1 MNPSSPKEVCM
12 NCPKC
17 NSIVDAGSAFC
28 SECGCPLT
36 PAAAPQP
43 QPQPQQ
49 YQQPQYQQPQY
60 QQPQYQQ
67 PQYQQPQY
75 QQPQYQQPQYQQ
87 PQQQSAGGSVPA
99 STVGPNGQQ
108 LGMNWFKFIIYFQLF
123 ASCAIN
129 LYNGIR
135 VLTGAHYS
143 GMAKLVYSM
152 FKGLKAVDILFG
164 LVFIALA
171 AGAIFVRFQLS
182 GFKAMGPKLY
192 LGLLIAAC
200 AASVAYVIAVVI
212 VLRSRTGVAV
222 GSLIATPIIQ
232 VLVTGTMVVVNY
244 IYFKNRKHLFT
255 N

>member
-1 MNPSSPKEVCM
+1 MNPSSPKEVNM

-43 QPQPQQ
+43 QQYQPQQQQYQPQQQ
-49 YQQPQYQQPQY
+49 YQQPQYQQPQ
-60 QQPQYQQ
+60 Q
-67 PQYQQPQY
+67 
-75 QQPQYQQPQYQQ
+75 QYQQPQYQQ

-99 STVGPNGQQ
+99 FTVGPNGQQ

-129 LYNGIR
+129 LYTGIR
-135 VLTGAHYS
+135 VLTGAHY
-143 GMAKLVYSM
+143 GGVAKLVYSM

-164 LVFIALA
+164 LLVIALA

-200 AASVAYVIAVVI
+200 ATSVAYVIAVVI
-212 VLRSRTGVAV
+212 VLRSRTGIAV
-222 GSLIATPIIQ
+222 GSIIARPIIQ
-232 VLVTGTMVVVNY
+232 ILVTGTMVVVNY